1 MKQKFYPYT
10 MWEDFQH
17 GMYDEVKE
25 GRSERVQF
33 AYELLS
39 FPEELYSY
47 MQRVAREWRYATEQN
62 FTNPNINHQ
71 AFLGQTACNL
81 YAGCK
86 EDETREAWGLLT
98 CEQRY
103 KANKMADKV
112 YEEWVKKYERKN
124 NENYQLTFDD
134 ILQGGVI

>member
-25 GRSERVQF
+25 GRAERVRF

-47 MQRVAREWRYATEQN
+47 MQRVSREWKYACEQT
-62 FTNPNINHQ
+62 FTNPSINHQ
-71 AFLGQTACNL
+71 AFLGQSACNL

-98 CEQRY
+98 NEQRY
-103 KANKMADKV
+103 EANKVADRV
-112 YEEWVKKYERKN
+112 YNEWKYKYERE
-124 NENYQLTFDD
+124 NESSYQLS
-134 ILQGGVI
+134 LWEVV